1 MSDMSKNISDFRQR
15 LGLSQDAFA
24 TRIGY
29 PKAKVQN
36 IEAGKQRADHD
47 FLAAVAIEFTANLND
62 LLGVPSAPPSNAVNI
77 TPDEF
82 AQIPRYQV
90 EASAGCGALVEAE
103 ETSGFYA
110 FNLKWLARRGLKPAH
125 LCVISV
131 RGDSMEPRLADG
143 DLILVDRAQRQIA
156 DGLAYVMRIGD
167 DLLVKNVQR
176 IDAARIALLSANTL
190 YPPRELDLENLG
202 PDAEVIGRVVAS
214 MQEW

>member
-1 MSDMSKNISDFRQR
+1 MASS
-15 LGLSQDAFA
+15 G
-24 TRIGY
+24 
-29 PKAKVQN
+29 
-36 IEAGKQRADHD
+36 
-47 FLAAVAIEFTANLND
+47 
-62 LLGVPSAPPSNAVNI
+62 AVND
-77 TPDEF
+77 TLNEF

-103 ETSGFYA
+103 ETSGSYA
-110 FNLKWLARRGLKPAH
+110 FNLKWLARRGLKPSH

-156 DGLAYVMRIGD
+156 DGLAYVMRID
-167 DLLVKNVQR
+167 NDLIVKNIQR
-176 IDAARIALLSANTL
+176 VRPGVIALLSANTL